1 MTAQTK
7 DPPAPRSDFPETD
20 AVGDQRLLATVKAAG
35 GQIYDIDLLL
45 WNAHEVCR
53 LFRKGMSIDQV
64 NAQMA
69 ARTGDT
75 MNNVEQLT
83 AIASQSYENCP

>member
-1 MTAQTK
+1 
-7 DPPAPRSDFPETD
+7 
-20 AVGDQRLLATVKAAG
+20 
-35 GQIYDIDLLL
+35 
-45 WNAHEVCR
+45 
-53 LFRKGMSIDQV
+53 MSIDQV